1 MAQNEINIKVKISDD
16 GSLSLVSQKAEQA
29 AKSTE
34 RLTKSRSSYNKGEK
48 GVAGATSNSTKAF
61 SKMQQTMGSGSSGL
75 VAAYATLA
83 ANVFALTAAFGV
95 LRRAAAF
102 EQLTAGLNEVGASAG
117 RNLPF
122 TAKKLQEI
130 TDGAISA
137 EQALRA
143 TAVASSAGFST
154 VQLEKLTKVAKGASI
169 ALGRDMGDAL
179 DRLVRGT
186 AKLEPEILDELG
198 IIVRLDDATREYA
211 ATLDKT
217 AAELTTFERQQAFLN
232 ATTEQG
238 LKKFGGIADALDANP
253 YDQLAA
259 SFANLAQAGLELA
272 NKVLVPIVDVLAQS
286 PGALLGVLILFT
298 RSIASNL
305 LPSIGAIAIKYR
317 EVGAEASKAFK
328 ASSKVINREFL
339 AQQKSVG
346 NLAASIKVLPP
357 SIQKMVPAFKAGTL
371 STKEIN
377 IAVVNLKKSEA
388 LRAVALQR
396 YSGEAL
402 AAKELELAAIRQLR
416 VETEALQAAESKRL
430 VAGAAGSAAAAQSR
444 SGRRAGGVFDK
455 IAGAGAIGGFVAA
468 LKGTKLEFKDTMK
481 TFQKEGKVLGST
493 AAKANLAKN
502 GLRGLGL
509 AARFAGSAFLN
520 AIPGIGMFIFIAST
534 LASFIPDEWIE
545 FFTRSNKVVDE
556 ATERFDNFG
565 KVASKLDQYLAG
577 DRTAVEAGNA
587 TLKTRIGLMRE
598 LSGTIN
604 QVIENSESEA
614 EARDNVALATQRFFT
629 SLVKSDQLDTIG
641 KEGVRVV
648 TDIINAMNAGKDTGT
663 AQQLVENFVKPLSS
677 VDSSIDGVGGAISEV
692 KTAFSDLGRSARG
705 PMADTIQRLRAL
717 DNEAKK
723 ASESVEGLAT
733 GIADADLK
741 DLMEIGKKL
750 LIVTGS
756 MPELQDVAGVLAD
769 EIEKLDISY
778 IKAVEKAKELTQQ
791 SKEVGKVAKNNA
803 FAAGLQVDLQNQS
816 LDQELVALDAREKTA
831 QFMDEGL
838 KKTRELAD
846 IAAQRSR
853 LEAKRV
859 TDEEKSL
866 TVVTA
871 IVAARRRNL
880 SIAQKLASLQQSTLD
895 LEMRAAKATKS
906 QEVGRALTPEED
918 LAIEENFLSRKL
930 AMEDKALSN
939 RLEATRLDF
948 MLLAKQI
955 EFEQARI
962 KDLKAIHGDTSPSAV
977 DSVSPINISNVRSEM
992 EGLLKSSAEFN
1003 KIIMTGAADAKIR
1016 ANEERRARLEV
1027 DQGMAS
1033 VEALRAA
1040 GQERIANTKE
1050 QVIVNR
1056 QIRDLEREIYNLTR
1070 DRQGDSTTAL
1080 EKEVKLTAL
1089 IAKRKDLQ
1097 RRQLQQT
1104 PAEQQAVQLEQ
1115 ARIALLRERGIIQKA
1130 ISAQEALNNEQI
1142 KILQTELDAEVTTLE
1157 RKLEIEREI
1166 AALKQSNVGLSQES
1180 IGIAGDTAVRMG
1192 APEGMTG
1199 AITGVAQDMAD
1210 PEGVMNQGTTS
1221 EKFAFLKEQTEGFM
1235 SDLAQLSPEG
1245 ALMSA
1250 IGQGA
1255 LQMGEA
1261 FSLAFEE
1268 MSNGGLTVQTAMQA
1282 VGATISAIGAMQQA
1296 KANQAVSAID
1306 KEIAAEKKKDGKS
1319 KESIAKIKALEAKK
1333 DKIKRKAFEQ
1343 DKKMK
1348 MAGVIMGTAQ
1358 AIMNAMAT
1366 TPFPGNIAMAAMAAA
1381 MGAAQLAAIS
1391 STSYQ
1396 GGGSSPD
1403 AGASAPTQINV
1414 GERRTTTDLAKS
1426 QGAGGEIAYFRGA
1439 KGIGGPENFRPAASG
1454 MKYRANG
1461 GNTAF
1466 MVGEQGPEM
1475 FVPERPGTIVPS
1487 DETSQLGAPIN
1498 ANINITAL
1506 DADGVE
1512 DILMNQRGNIIGMLR
1527 DAANA
1532 NGETFLESISIQEY

>member
-1 MAQNEINIKVKISDD
+1 MAQNEINIKVKVSDD
-16 GSLSLVSQKAEQA
+16 GSLTLVSQKAEQA

-34 RLTKSRSSYNKGEK
+34 NLTTSRNRYSKGEK

-217 AAELTTFERQQAFLN
+217 AADLTTFERQQAFLN

-238 LKKFGGIADALDANP
+238 LKKFGDIADALDANP

-259 SFANLAQAGLELA
+259 SFANLAQTGLELA
-272 NKVLVPIVDVLAQS
+272 NIVLVPIVDLLARS

-305 LPSIGAIAIKYR
+305 LPSISAIAVAYR
-317 EVGAEASKAFK
+317 EVGAQASKAFK
-328 ASSKVINREFL
+328 ASSKVINKEFT
-339 AQQKSVG
+339 AQQISVG
-346 NLAASIKVLPP
+346 KLADSTKVLPP
-357 SIQKMVPAFKAGTL
+357 SIQKMVPALKNGTL
-371 STKEIN
+371 SAKELQA
-377 IAVVNLKKSEA
+377 AVTNLKKSEA
-388 LRAVALQR
+388 LRAVALKNHT
-396 YSGEAL
+396 GENL
-402 AAKELELAAIRQLR
+402 AAKELELAAIRKLR
-416 VETEALQAAESKRL
+416 AETELLQAAESKRL
-430 VAGAAGSAAAAQSR
+430 VAGTAGSAAAAQSR
-444 SGRRAGGVFDK
+444 SGRRAGNVFEK
-455 IAGAGAIGGFVAA
+455 IAGAGALGGFAAA
-468 LKGTKLEFKDTMK
+468 LKGIKLEFKDTMK
-481 TFQKEGKVLGST
+481 TFRKESKTLGT
-493 AAKANLAKN
+493 VAAQSNRAKN
-502 GLRGLGL
+502 GLRGVGL

-520 AIPGIGMFIFIAST
+520 AIPGIGTFIFIVST
-534 LASFIPDEWIE
+534 LASFLPESFIE
-545 FFTRSNKVVDE
+545 FFTRANKVVDD
-556 ATERFDNFG
+556 ATERFENFG
-565 KVASKLDQYLAG
+565 KVASKLDQFLAG
-577 DRTAVEAGNA
+577 DRTAVEGGNA

-598 LSGTIN
+598 LSGAIS

-614 EARDNVALATQRFFT
+614 EARNNVALASQRFFT
-629 SLVKSDQLDTIG
+629 GLKESDQLDTIG
-641 KEGVRVV
+641 KDGVRVI

-663 AQQLVENFVKPLSS
+663 AQEMVENFVKPQAS
-677 VDSSIDGVGGAISEV
+677 VLSSIDSVGGAISEV
-692 KTAFSDLGRSARG
+692 KTAFADFGRSARG
-705 PMADTIQRLRAL
+705 PMADIIQRLRTL

-723 ASESVEGLAT
+723 AAEGVDDLTT
-733 GIADADLK
+733 GIKEADAK
-741 DLMEIGKKL
+741 DLFEIAKKL
-750 LIVTGS
+750 LEVTGS
-756 MPELQDVAGVLAD
+756 MPEIENAAGVLAD
-769 EIEKLDISY
+769 EIERLDLSY
-778 IKAVEKAKELTQQ
+778 IKAVEKSKELAQQ

-803 FAAGLQVDLQNQS
+803 FAAGLQVDLQNQA
-816 LDQELVALDAREKTA
+816 LDADLAALDAREQQAK
-831 QFMDEGL
+831 FMDDGI

-846 IAAQRSR
+846 IAAQRQR
-853 LEAKRV
+853 LEAKRI
-859 TDEEKSL
+859 TDEERSL

-871 IVAARRRNL
+871 IVGARRRNL

-895 LEMRAAKATKS
+895 LEMRAAKVTKS
-906 QEVGRALTPEED
+906 QEVTRALTPEEEID
-918 LAIEENFLSRKL
+918 IEENFLSRKL

-939 RLEATRLDF
+939 KLEAIRLDF

-977 DSVSPINISNVRSEM
+977 DSVSPINTSEVLSEM
-992 EGLLKSSAEFN
+992 EELLASSAKFN
-1003 KIIMTGAADAKIR
+1003 QIIMTGAVDAKR
-1016 ANEERRARLEV
+1016 MANELRRASLEEE
-1027 DQGMAS
+1027 QRRAH
-1033 VEALRAA
+1033 VEALRDA
-1040 GQERIANTKE
+1040 GLDIMANLRE
-1050 QVIVNR
+1050 QALVNG
-1056 QIRDLEREIYNLTR
+1056 QIRDLRREINDLIR
-1070 DRQGDSTTAL
+1070 DGQRDSVDVL
-1080 EKEVKLTAL
+1080 EKEAKLTAL
-1089 IAKRKDLQ
+1089 IAKNRKLAEERA
-1097 RRQLQQT
+1097 RR
-1104 PAEQQAVQLEQ
+1104 PYDAAGQALGGGVGAAISGMGDIASLT
-1115 ARIALLRERGIIQKA
+1115 ARRGIDEERLAGQRTARDNMDKEVMDMKARGAPIEEINESRQALADLDADISATQDFILATNQEITRSTLTMISNSFMAFSEQMKGFGPQGEYVAA
-1130 ISAQEALNNEQI
+1130 ISAGMGRLIADVTMLRDVIVQTMGETALTSFESFKTAWNDTATSFEQ
-1142 KILQTELDAEVTTLE
+1142 KAAVVG
-1157 RKLEIEREI
+1157 
-1166 AALKQSNVGLSQES
+1166 AALGMVANS
-1180 IGIAGDTAVRMG
+1180 IGSAAAAMMAASNNRVAG
-1192 APEGMTG
+1192 
-1199 AITGVAQDMAD
+1199 
-1210 PEGVMNQGTTS
+1210 
-1221 EKFAFLKEQTEGFM
+1221 
-1235 SDLAQLSPEG
+1235 
-1245 ALMSA
+1245 
-1250 IGQGA
+1250 
-1255 LQMGEA
+1255 
-1261 FSLAFEE
+1261 
-1268 MSNGGLTVQTAMQA
+1268 
-1282 VGATISAIGAMQQA
+1282 
-1296 KANQAVSAID
+1296 ID
-1306 KEIAAEKKKDGKS
+1306 KEIAAEKKRDGKS
-1319 KESIAKIKALEAKK
+1319 AGSIAKLKELEAKK
-1333 DKIKRKAFEQ
+1333 EKIKRKAFET

-1348 MAGVIMGTAQ
+1348 LAQ
-1358 AIMNAMAT
+1358 AIISTAAGVAQALSLG
-1366 TPFPGNIAMAAMAAA
+1366 PPGLIIAPLIAA
-1381 MGAAQLAAIS
+1381 MGMMQIAAIRS
-1391 STSYQ
+1391 MTYQ
-1396 GGGSSPD
+1396 GGGSDVPD
-1403 AGASAPTQINV
+1403 SAPTTVSIGQ
-1414 GERRTTTDLAKS
+1414 RRTTTDLAKS
-1426 QGAGGEIAYFRGA
+1426 QGATGELAYFRGA
-1439 KGIGGPENFRPAASG
+1439 RGIGGPENFRPAASG

-1532 NGETFLESISIQEY
+1532 NGETFLESISVQEY